1 MSGAERNVFDAREVR
16 GGSWDR
22 RGGAAVTAVA
32 VDAAARRLFLGL
44 ADGMLEEYTLPTVEE
59 DSAGTTDAPIAAS
72 LVARKPVTARVA
84 LAALLPAP
92 AAAVLA
98 VLAADGT
105 LRLLH
110 WDTFEGRDVAKDAL
124 AAAVGLPEGGAPLRL
139 AVAAR
144 GAGRRGGARLAAHE
158 LLAAGGRA
166 AALRLLWEV
175 DLGLAPGAG
184 VDVLAWAGA
193 GVVVVAGARV
203 LVAGA
208 GGARELLAAPGSD
221 EPPPRVLA
229 LPPAL
234 ALVLVGGLGLLVDGR
249 GEPVGAPLPL
259 VGLPPVKALAAAAGF
274 AIAVCEGGAYVLD
287 PSAGGGVVQFLAVGG
302 AGAPGAFAAAA
313 GGGGGADGLAV
324 VAGARG
330 LAALA
335 PRPPA
340 ARARELLARGDF
352 AGAAALEAAAAAAGE
367 PWADEA
373 AAQAAL
379 LLLGEGRVAEA
390 IAAAARCGAAA
401 LQPAELLPLFPA
413 HAAGL
418 AARPPPPHWGL
429 HEPLG
434 DLEALLE
441 RRLSGAKAGAHG
453 RASAPPAVG
462 ANAAKAR
469 CAALREARQ
478 SVVEYLFRAR
488 ALEGAEDLEA
498 VDTLLLHLLVDAGA
512 AAEAAALAAARNR
525 AAAAPLS
532 PRLRA
537 AGWHVALAALL
548 AACGDA
554 AGALELWRRIAVG
567 ELEPGDGSSDG
578 RRAAAAAA
586 AALARDAAA
595 CPAPDA
601 LAALPWLLDAAPDAA
616 LSVLGARALPRA
628 EALPLLRR
636 GSEARWRFLEHAAA
650 GEGTEEEA
658 VHTELVLA
666 LVDALLEAAPR
677 LRDGEGGEDGGEDGV
692 PRPTSAKAPASGGA
706 FSAAA
711 LVSGGP
717 PDADSVAGDAALALR
732 LRLRARLE
740 AAPRRWDAAAV
751 GAALARGALAP
762 ERFVAAAAL
771 GDHAAALRVAV
782 LELRD
787 VGAAVAYAAARVPP
801 REHRAL
807 LRLVLAPG
815 GGAPPRWADAAHAVA
830 ALGSS
835 LDPLE
840 LLAELPPEMPLAAAA
855 PLLAPLLRERGHR
868 RRAAQV
874 EAALRR
880 AALARAVVVRAAAEG
895 GRVAVDEARACPRCR
910 LRLGGKVFV
919 VVPGSGSGGAPEVL
933 CFACHRRGGGAAAP
947 AEPGVGV

>member
-1 MSGAERNVFDAREVR
+1 MRGAERRVFDACEVR

-32 VDAAARRLFLGL
+32 VDAAARRLFIGL
-44 ADGMLEEYTLPTVEE
+44 ADGMLEEYMLPTAEE
-59 DSAGTTDAPIAAS
+59 RAGDDSDAPITAS

-92 AAAVLA
+92 AAAALA
-98 VLAADGT
+98 VLAADGA

-110 WDTFEGRDVAKDAL
+110 WDTFEGRVVAKDAL
-124 AAAVGLPEGGAPLRL
+124 AAAVGLPDGGAPPRL

-144 GAGRRGGARLAAHE
+144 AAGRRGGARLAAHE

-166 AALRLLWEV
+166 AALRPLWEV

-184 VDVLAWAGA
+184 VNALAWAGA

-208 GGARELLAAPGSD
+208 GGARELLVAPGSD
-221 EPPPRVLA
+221 EPPPRALA

-259 VGLPPVKALAAAAGF
+259 EGLPPVKALAAAAGF
-274 AIAVCEGGAYVLD
+274 AVAVCEGGAYVLD

-313 GGGGGADGLAV
+313 GGGGAADGLAV

-340 ARARELLARGDF
+340 ARARELLARGDY
-352 AGAAALEAAAAAAGE
+352 AGAAALEAAAAAAGDQ
-367 PWADEA
+367 WAEEA

-390 IAAAARCGAAA
+390 VAAAARCGAAA
-401 LQPAELLPLFPA
+401 LQPAELLPLFPT

-429 HEPLG
+429 HKPLG

-441 RRLSGAKAGAHG
+441 RRLSGAQAGARG

-462 ANAAKAR
+462 TNGAKAR
-469 CAALREARQ
+469 GAALSEARQ

-488 ALEGAEDLEA
+488 ALDGAEDLEA
-498 VDTLLLHLLVDAGA
+498 VDTLLLHLLIDAGA
-512 AAEAAALAAARNR
+512 ASEAAALAAARNS
-525 AAAAPLS
+525 AAAAPLA

-537 AGWHVALAALL
+537 AGWHAALAALL
-548 AACGDA
+548 AAGGDA
-554 AGALELWRRIAVG
+554 AGALEQWRQVAAG

-578 RRAAAAAA
+578 RRAAAEAA
-586 AALARDAAA
+586 AALARDAAT

-601 LAALPWLLDAAPDAA
+601 LAALPWLLDAAPEAA
-616 LSVLGARALPRA
+616 LGVLGARALPRA

-650 GEGTEEEA
+650 GEGAEEEA

-666 LVDALLEAAPR
+666 LIDALLEAAPR
-677 LRDGEGGEDGGEDGV
+677 LRDEDGEDGGAAV
-692 PRPTSAKAPASGGA
+692 APRPTSAKAPSGGGT

-717 PDADSVAGDAALALR
+717 PDTDAAAGDAALALR
-732 LRLRARLE
+732 LRLRACLE
-740 AAPRRWDAAAV
+740 AAPRRWDATAV
-751 GAALARGALAP
+751 GASLARGALAP

-771 GDHAAALRVAV
+771 GDHAAALRVAA

-801 REHRAL
+801 REHRTL

-830 ALGSS
+830 ALGGS

-880 AALARAVVVRAAAEG
+880 AALARAAVARAAAAG

-919 VVPGSGSGGAPEVL
+919 VVPGSGGGGAPEVL